1 MHYSKFL
8 FFITL
13 SFICGVFVSSF
24 FSFSIK
30 ILYLLFLTPLLSLIF
45 LRKNKLKFF
54 LFIFFFQIS
63 FLFGFLRYQIEE
75 FNFISSDLRTLTEK
89 NKEIEFLGLVVR
101 EPDIRDKYIN
111 LFVRVEDFLSEDLK
125 KLGFN
130 KKELILVKSSRYP
143 EYKYGDYL
151 IIKGRLE
158 LPLSFEDFDYQGFLK
173 KEGVVAQIFWPKI
186 QISKEG
192 GGNFFLRKIFSFKK
206 SLRESINSNL
216 PYPHSS
222 ILSAMILGDKS
233 QLSNDIKNKLN
244 ITGVRHITAISGL
257 HITILSAFLL
267 NLFLFLGFWRKTA
280 IYFSI
285 FVMIIFIIMTGL
297 QPSAIRAGI
306 MGGLFL
312 IAQILGRSSP
322 SSNSIFLTAFA
333 MLIFNPF
340 LLRYDVG
347 FQLSFLAMMGIIYFM
362 PFLQKKISFIPESY
376 IPVKDTIAM
385 TLSAYIFTLPILT
398 YNFGYVSL
406 VSLLANVLIVPFL
419 YPIMVLGLGAILL
432 SLIFGILGKILFL
445 FVWFFL
451 SYLIFVV
458 EFLSKLPLSFL
469 VFKEIHWLWLVFSYT
484 ILFFVVLKLN
494 KKSKL
499 PFV

>member
-1 MHYSKFL
+1 
-8 FFITL
+8 
-13 SFICGVFVSSF
+13 
-24 FSFSIK
+24 
-30 ILYLLFLTPLLSLIF
+30 
-45 LRKNKLKFF
+45 
-54 LFIFFFQIS
+54 
-63 FLFGFLRYQIEE
+63 
-75 FNFISSDLRTLTEK
+75 
-89 NKEIEFLGLVVR
+89 
-101 EPDIRDKYIN
+101 
-111 LFVRVEDFLSEDLK
+111 
-125 KLGFN
+125 
-130 KKELILVKSSRYP
+130 
-143 EYKYGDYL
+143 
-151 IIKGRLE
+151 
-158 LPLSFEDFDYQGFLK
+158 
-173 KEGVVAQIFWPKI
+173 
-186 QISKEG
+186 
-192 GGNFFLRKIFSFKK
+192 
-206 SLRESINSNL
+206 
-216 PYPHSS
+216 
-222 ILSAMILGDKS
+222 MILGDKS

-244 ITGVRHITAISGL
+244 ITGVRHITALSGL

-267 NLFLFLGFWRKTA
+267 NLFLFLGFWRRTA

-285 FVMIIFIIMTGL
+285 FVMIVFIIMTGL

-322 SSNSIFLTAFA
+322 SSNSIFLTAFV

-362 PFLQKKISFIPESY
+362 PFLQKKISFIPEPY
-376 IPVKDTIAM
+376 ISVKDTIAM
-385 TLSAYIFTLPILT
+385 TLSAYIFTLPILA

-406 VSLLANVLIVPFL
+406 ISLLANVLIVPFL

-432 SLIFGILGKILFL
+432 SLIFGILGKFLFL

-469 VFKEIHWLWLVFSYT
+469 AFKEIHWLWLVFSYT